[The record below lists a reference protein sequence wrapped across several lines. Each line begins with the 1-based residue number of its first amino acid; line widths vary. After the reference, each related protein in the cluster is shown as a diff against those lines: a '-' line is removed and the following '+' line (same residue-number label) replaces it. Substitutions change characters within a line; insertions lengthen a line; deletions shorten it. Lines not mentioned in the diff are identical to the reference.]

1 MSPRIRVVRRI
12 VAWTA
17 VILVASGAVLIATV
31 GPGQAAG
38 PLRTVSGSRFIGYAA
53 NASLLC
59 NNTSACTSGSNAT
72 YRGIADTEFNQVT
85 PENALKWDA
94 TEPNQGQFTFT
105 QADGIVANAVA
116 NNQIVHGH
124 TLLWHNQIPGWVQSL
139 SGTALRNA
147 LQNHISTVVGH
158 YASNP
163 AVRSWDVVNE
173 VVNDS
178 SSPQL
183 RQDFWTQNYPGDFV
197 HDAFTFARAAD
208 PDALL
213 CINDY
218 GVEGSP
224 DTAGSKAQRLFQL
237 VQAEKAMGT
246 PIDCVGLQS
255 HFIVGQIPDLAQ
267 SIARYASLGVS
278 VRISELDIRIPLP
291 GTAAQF
297 QIQASNYATVVN
309 ACKAVA
315 ACLGITIWG
324 IDDGHSWLPNSCCPE
339 GVPLLWDASFVK
351 KPAYDAT
358 ANAFSPAPPPTT
370 PPTTTP
376 PPTSG
381 GGCTITLVLQTQW
394 QTGYVI
400 QPARVTNTGTAD
412 ISGWTVTVTLP
423 AGHAIT
429 GFWNATES
437 LSGQTVTFH
446 GVSFNSHLAPGASG
460 EFGFQASRPDGS
472 AALPTTATCAAA
484 S

>member
-1 MSPRIRVVRRI
+1 
-12 VAWTA
+12 
-17 VILVASGAVLIATV
+17 
-31 GPGQAAG
+31 
-38 PLRTVSGSRFIGYAA
+38 
-53 NASLLC
+53 
-59 NNTSACTSGSNAT
+59 
-72 YRGIADTEFNQVT
+72 
-85 PENALKWDA
+85 
-94 TEPNQGQFTFT
+94 
-105 QADGIVANAVA
+105 
-116 NNQIVHGH
+116 
-124 TLLWHNQIPGWVQSL
+124 
-139 SGTALRNA
+139 
-147 LQNHISTVVGH
+147 
-158 YASNP
+158 
-163 AVRSWDVVNE
+163 
-173 VVNDS
+173 
-178 SSPQL
+178 
-183 RQDFWTQNYPGDFV
+183 
-197 HDAFTFARAAD
+197 
-208 PDALL
+208 
-213 CINDY
+213 
-218 GVEGSP
+218 
-224 DTAGSKAQRLFQL
+224 
-237 VQAEKAMGT
+237 
-246 PIDCVGLQS
+246 
-255 HFIVGQIPDLAQ
+255 
-267 SIARYASLGVS
+267 

-358 ANAFSPAPPPTT
+358 SNAFSPAPPPTT